1 MDLIA
6 GLKQGGKKKIGTN
19 EACELEFSTVVQPL
33 THTSKSFMIPNS

>member
-19 EACELEFSTVVQPL
+19 EACELEL
-33 THTSKSFMIPNS
+33 SFHCRAAFDPYFQIFHDS